1 MDLQISSNHKCPNRR
16 PEKDFVYRKFEARD
30 KDNFEFVE
38 LNSFWNVEADFDK
51 DFYYGLCIRCY
62 QDAIDFDKET
72 IKETIIEE
80 ISSDESE
87 ELDDLIEI
95 PLLKLNE
102 EGYRSTVGVSIKLH
116 PEHETLSNALNFIRN
131 KFYGIWK
138 DKVQLCVELEDFK
151 ESATKTNTLKRSL
164 MQDTNVKAVTK
175 ETSKQFKKAEQMS
188 EIFDDR
194 KKRSEIL
201 SHLRN
206 AYCTGSW
213 ASLNCIPGSG
223 YYPRPQL

>member
-1 MDLQISSNHKCPNRR
+1 MDLQK
-16 PEKDFVYRKFEARD
+16 PEKDFVYRKFEARE

-51 DFYYGLCIRCY
+51 DFYYCLCIRCY

-87 ELDDLIEI
+87 ELD
-95 PLLKLNE
+95 
-102 EGYRSTVGVSIKLH
+102 
-116 PEHETLSNALNFIRN
+116 
-131 KFYGIWK
+131 
-138 DKVQLCVELEDFK
+138 

-175 ETSKQFKKAEQMS
+175 ETSKQFNQKKQKISIPLKTLIENNSGSQPTIIYQMS
-188 EIFDDR
+188 QPTP
-194 KKRSEIL
+194 SPMYN
-201 SHLRN
+201 SCQH
-206 AYCTGSW
+206 
-213 ASLNCIPGSG
+213 G
-223 YYPRPQL
+223 YYNSCKQISSQFNHQDTLKNLQFNSIKDFLTQL